1 MTTKRA
7 QSQGKWKLWLLT
19 LTPFRI
25 VLLYAAVGCLW
36 IAFSDAALTALVS
49 DVNLITMISMV
60 KGWLYVT
67 VTAAML
73 FLLIRRGEA
82 SLRAS
87 EEKFRMLAETVAAAI
102 FIYKDS
108 TFLYV
113 NSAGRRLTGYTED
126 ELLRMNFQDVVH
138 PDHRDL
144 VRERGAAR
152 LWGESLP
159 PRYEFKILTKGG
171 EERWVDF
178 TSGVIEFE
186 GSLAGLGTAYDVTE
200 HKKLEAQLRQSQKI
214 EAVGL
219 LAGGVAHDF
228 NNILTAIIGY
238 GNLVKMKLSEGDK
251 LRSHV
256 DQILASA
263 DRAAHLTHGLLA
275 FSRKQILVPRPVDAN
290 EIIHNVGKLLARLIG
305 EDVELKLSL
314 CHSGVTVLADSGQI
328 EQVLMNLATNA
339 RDAMPHGGVLAIT
352 TERSLMDEAFI
363 AMHGYGK
370 VGAYALITV
379 SDTGAGMD
387 QRTQDRIFEPFFTTK
402 ELGKGTGLGLSIV
415 YGIIKQH
422 DGFIAVYSE
431 PGQGTSFK
439 ICLPLLTSAAN
450 ERPRTAQP
458 EAVKG
463 GSETV
468 LVAEDNDLVRDLTVS
483 VLTEAGYS
491 VITAADGE
499 EAIRTFEANQDHVRL
514 LLLDAI
520 MPRKNGRE
528 VYEAICRIRPGVKTL
543 FMSGYAADILEKELI
558 PDQGVSFIS
567 KPVSPAALLKKIR
580 ETLDN

>member
-7 QSQGKWKLWLLT
+7 QSQSKWKLWLLT

-73 FLLIRRGEA
+73 FLLIRSGEA

-126 ELLRMNFQDVVH
+126 ELLRMNFRDVVH

-152 LWGESLP
+152 LRGESLP

-314 CHSGVTVLADSGQI
+314 CHSGATVLADSGQI

-352 TERSLMDEAFI
+352 TERALMDEAFI

-370 VGAYALITV
+370 AGAYALITV

-439 ICLPLLTSAAN
+439 ICLPLLTFAAN

-567 KPVSPAALLKKIR
+567 KPVSPAELLKKIR
-580 ETLDN
+580 ETLDS